1 MCCSIPAIAAKQK
14 QFVVAIDAGHGGKDT
29 GANENGVTE
38 KDINLGVA
46 QKLAELLKKKG
57 FKVIMTRDND
67 KFINLSDRPAKAN
80 KEKADLFI
88 SIHTNSVDASNP
100 NRKNVEGS
108 QVYVLG
114 LHRDADNLEVARREN
129 SVIVHEK
136 NHEERYEGFD
146 PDKDESYIVFE
157 MAQKKTLANSIGFA
171 QEVQRELVK
180 TAGRR
185 DRGVHQ
191 AGFLVLREAAMP
203 AVLVEVDFICNP
215 NSAKYIGS
223 SAGQKKLAQAIA
235 NAVVTYRNSLNKNSA
250 VYDNASL
257 DGDGNDAGEIFVLGN
272 AGTQARKTSKATHV
286 ATSKG
291 SQKTNGARRR
301 RSASAREKSASQ
313 NFETDHIAIHTESQG
328 VTATAKKSAATTAS
342 AQQATNTTRTTDQK
356 SAKKEKTS
364 SKKKSKKD
372 KKKQKDEQTE
382 ERMVNGKRVVV
393 THASQSNPR
402 SLKSSKPT
410 TSGPVEDPQ
419 PEDARQS
426 VADAFGA
433 SSSEKSNVSEVD
445 VDEIPAVE
453 EVTNSDSATAR
464 RRAPKQE
471 KTSVKSSKKEKT
483 TDKKQSVKE
492 DDNTQNV
499 EENVRSYEAT
509 KQRSSE
515 TRKTSSDPKSLKRK
529 KK

>member
-38 KDINLGVA
+38 KEINLGVA
-46 QKLAELLKKKG
+46 KKLAEILKKKG

-136 NHEERYEGFD
+136 NHEDRYEGFD
-146 PDKDESYIVFE
+146 PNKDESYIVFE
-157 MAQKKTLANSIGFA
+157 MAQKKSLANSIGFA

-235 NAVVTYRNSLNKNSA
+235 NAVVNYRNSIKKNSA
-250 VYDNASL
+250 IYDNASL
-257 DGDGNDAGEIFVLGN
+257 DDETDANDIFVLGN
-272 AGTQARKTSKATHV
+272 AGTQARKTSKNTHV
-286 ATSKG
+286 SAARGT
-291 SQKTNGARRR
+291 QKTTGTRRR

-313 NFETDHIAIHTESQG
+313 NFETDHIAIRSESEG
-328 VTATAKKSAATTAS
+328 FTSTAKKSTAS
-342 AQQATNTTRTTDQK
+342 ASSSQEGTQSKRTEDNKTT
-356 SAKKEKTS
+356 KKEKTS

-372 KKKQKDEQTE
+372 KKKKKSEQSE

-426 VADAFGA
+426 VANAFGS
-433 SSSEKSNVSEVD
+433 SSSEKSNHREID

-453 EVTNSDSATAR
+453 EVPNTDSATAR
-464 RRAPKQE
+464 RRTPKQE
-471 KTSVKSSKKEKT
+471 KPSVKSSKRGKDSETKHN
-483 TDKKQSVKE
+483 VKN

-499 EENVRSYEAT
+499 EENVRSYEAA
-509 KQRSSE
+509 KQRSYE